1 MTYQKVLDALA
12 EPRRRE
18 ILQALRA
25 APLSVKEIAQT
36 QPISR
41 PAVSQHLRVLEAAN
55 LVGASSRGSSRI
67 YHIRR
72 EGLEELRQWLDG
84 FWDDA
89 LSAYGAEVMRQME
102 ADDG

>member
-1 MTYQKVLDALA
+1 MAYQNVLDALA
-12 EPRRRE
+12 EPRRRQ
-18 ILQALRA
+18 ILQALRS

-41 PAVSQHLRVLEAAN
+41 PAVSQHLKVLEAAN
-55 LVGASSRGSSRI
+55 LVGAAKQGTSRI

-72 EGLEELRQWLDG
+72 EGLEELRRWLDG

-89 LSAYGAEVMRQME
+89 LSAFGAEVVRQVSE
-102 ADDG
+102 NDD